1 MGLYALRTRTT
12 VTTTGAAAY
21 EIRAASGARVEV
33 REIGIFL
40 AAATASTY
48 GIGRPA
54 AIGVTPTSP
63 VTVIAQDP
71 ALPTGASTTAVAWG
85 TGPTVPTQFL
95 RVVSLPA
102 AIGNGVIWTF
112 GPRELVIGQVTGTA
126 AAVTSLVVWNLATNS
141 AATDVYFVVDE

>member
-1 MGLYALRTRTT
+1 MALYALRTRST

-33 REIGIFL
+33 REIGLFIG
-40 AAATASTY
+40 AATASTY

-63 VTVIAQDP
+63 INVIAQDP
-71 ALPTGASTTAVAWG
+71 AAPTGATTTAVAWG
-85 TGPTVPTQFL
+85 TGPTVPAQFL
-95 RVVSLPA
+95 RAVALPA
-102 AIGNGVIWTF
+102 AIGNGIVWTF
-112 GPRELVIGQVTGTA
+112 GPRELIIGQVAGSA

-141 AATDVYFVVDE
+141 AVLDIYFVVDE